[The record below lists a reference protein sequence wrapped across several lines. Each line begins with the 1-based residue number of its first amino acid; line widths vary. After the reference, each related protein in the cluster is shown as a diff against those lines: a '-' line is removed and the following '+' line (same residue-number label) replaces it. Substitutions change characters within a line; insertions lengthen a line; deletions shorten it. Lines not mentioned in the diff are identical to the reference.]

1 MCSTCN
7 RKVLFDGLCVRH
19 HKGPCSVCL
28 EPVSSVNRAT
38 SKRLTCGHAFHMK
51 CIMKWFVTSDECP
64 SCRTP
69 QPNDPLITFRDAVK
83 QAPQRT
89 VIPEPPLMQTLYERE
104 RSTSRLL
111 LNMLQRQNMVAAE
124 VQGSVNISRIADR
137 AVLRQPDDTPRQ
149 PSGRLDLTALSDS
162 WAAEVQGAA
171 ADPVE
176 HFRTLLNTVDLSRE
190 QLQDLQEQVNE
201 RIGIEAFVNEAFQRE
216 DVQQVFR
223 DITLN
228 VPLRQV
234 LGREPTADEEREH
247 AIRVEQARHQ

>member
-19 HKGPCSVCL
+19 HKGACSVCL

-104 RSTSRLL
+104 RSTSSLL

-137 AVLRQPDDTPRQ
+137 AVLRQPDIANVHSNDTPRQ

-162 WAAEVQGAA
+162 WAEEMAE
-171 ADPVE
+171 
-176 HFRTLLNTVDLSRE
+176 H
-190 QLQDLQEQVNE
+190 
-201 RIGIEAFVNEAFQRE
+201 AFQRE
-216 DVQQVFR
+216 DVQQVLR